1 MSNCDF
7 VLQDSS
13 GEEMKRC
20 HNFAI
25 FCIAR
30 IGSQIYD
37 TSLVHP
43 VDDLSCADVSFTD
56 VIEFSRIAPHFEL
69 TLEVYAHPLDNKS
82 GHTAASS
89 LNSSDREVTLRVPS
103 SVLETPQKIA
113 RSISKAVGKK
123 IAKDAPDQKG
133 PKFEMVASVTLSLD
147 ECNAGK
153 QQPLH

>member
-1 MSNCDF
+1 MIF
-7 VLQDSS
+7 RYKKTTEILQDSS
-13 GEEMKRC
+13 GEELKRA

-56 VIEFSRIAPHFEL
+56 VVEFSRVAPHFEM
-69 TLEVYAHPLDNKS
+69 TVEVYAHALDGKS
-82 GHTAASS
+82 DDARSS
-89 LNSSDREVTLRVPS
+89 SAL
-103 SVLETPQKIA
+103 LETPQKIA

-123 IAKDAPDQKG
+123 VAKEALDHKG

-147 ECNAGK
+147 ECNNGR
-153 QQPLH
+153 QM

>member
-1 MSNCDF
+1 MTKI
-7 VLQDSS
+7 LQDSS
-13 GEEMKRC
+13 GEELKRA
-20 HNFAI
+20 HKFAI

-56 VIEFSRIAPHFEL
+56 VVEFSRVAPHFEM
-69 TLEVYAHPLDNKS
+69 TVEVYAHALDGRSDDTKS
-82 GHTAASS
+82 SS
-89 LNSSDREVTLRVPS
+89 AL
-103 SVLETPQKIA
+103 LETPQKIA

-123 IAKDAPDQKG
+123 VAREALDHKG

-147 ECNAGK
+147 ECNDGR
-153 QQPLH
+153 QMNQLSLVQ